1 MNNSLLN
8 NKSFKLFFNFSYV
21 ELSANQ
27 RTDFK
32 ARELKS
38 VHVDAEGSFLK
49 FILHKN
55 FVNRQNV
62 YNQVGLIAINIIG
75 TDLNDTNHHH
85 MDLDLKRP
93 DYISPLDDLAFVM
106 YQDPEVRQIIRSLD
120 KQKADCVAAEK
131 FDEAKRLK
139 QAISELYKIGERLA
153 RYDLE
158 KRQAIEEEDYE
169 RAKQKKLLMQE
180 YRSETYRQLRN
191 NNLMEYIDV
200 RNFSVTLRAC
210 LCVYLNGWLWL

>member
-1 MNNSLLN
+1 
-8 NKSFKLFFNFSYV
+8 
-21 ELSANQ
+21 
-27 RTDFK
+27 
-32 ARELKS
+32 
-38 VHVDAEGSFLK
+38 
-49 FILHKN
+49 
-55 FVNRQNV
+55 
-62 YNQVGLIAINIIG
+62 
-75 TDLNDTNHHH
+75 

-200 RNFSVTLRAC
+200 RNFSVTLRGC
-210 LCVYLNGWLWL
+210 LCVYLSGWLWL

>member
-1 MNNSLLN
+1 
-8 NKSFKLFFNFSYV
+8 
-21 ELSANQ
+21 
-27 RTDFK
+27 
-32 ARELKS
+32 
-38 VHVDAEGSFLK
+38 
-49 FILHKN
+49 
-55 FVNRQNV
+55 
-62 YNQVGLIAINIIG
+62 
-75 TDLNDTNHHH
+75 

-210 LCVYLNGWLWL
+210 LCMYLNGWLWL

>member
-1 MNNSLLN
+1 MNDR
-8 NKSFKLFFNFSYV
+8 YV
-21 ELSANQ
+21 ELSPND

-49 FILHKN
+49 FIMHKN
-55 FVNRQNV
+55 FVNRQNI
-62 YNQVGLIAINIIG
+62 YNQVGLIAINVIG
-75 TDLNDTNHHH
+75 TDINEDRT
-85 MDLDLKRP
+85 MDLDPAALAAAKRP

-106 YQDPEVRQIIRSLD
+106 YQDPEIRKIIQSLD
-120 KQKADCVAAEK
+120 KKKCDCVVSER

-169 RAKQKKLLMQE
+169 KAKQKKLQMQE
-180 YRSETYRQLRN
+180 YRSETYRQLRE
-191 NNLMEYIDV
+191 NNLIEYIEV
-200 RNFSVTLRAC
+200 SNS
-210 LCVYLNGWLWL
+210 WLIPCFYFIYHN